1 MLSKRHV
8 LVVGLGN
15 PGPQYART
23 RHNVGFQCV
32 DRLAESFGWPFSRQ
46 QAKALLAAG
55 IKGDA
60 KVILVK
66 PMTFMNLS
74 GQAVAPIAHFYKVVP
89 ADMLVICDDL
99 DLPLGRLR
107 VRTEGGSAGQ
117 KGVESII
124 QSLGTSAFP
133 RLRIGIGRPSHND
146 AVNYV
151 LGRFNEDDAV
161 TFARVLDRAVDAV
174 NVFLERGIDAAMNEF
189 NGLDDLVVQ

>member
-8 LVVGLGN
+8 LIVGLGN

-32 DRLAESFGWPFSRQ
+32 ERLAEAYGWSFSKQ
-46 QAKALLAAG
+46 QSKALIAAG
-55 IKGDA
+55 IRSA
-60 KVILVK
+60 VKVILVK

-74 GQAVAPIAHFYKVVP
+74 GQAVAPLAHFYKVAPSDV
-89 ADMLVICDDL
+89 LVVCDDL

-107 VRTEGGSAGQ
+107 VRTEGSSAGQ

-174 NVFLERGIDAAMNEF
+174 NVFLERGIDAAMNEY
-189 NGLDDLVVQ
+189 NGLSDLVVQ

>member
-1 MLSKRHV
+1 MLSKHHV

-15 PGPQYART
+15 PGPQYAKT

-32 DRLAESFGWPFSRQ
+32 EMLAESYGWTFSKQ
-46 QAKALLAAG
+46 QSNALLASGA
-55 IKGDA
+55 KGDA
-60 KVILVK
+60 KITLVK
-66 PMTFMNLS
+66 PMTYMNLS
-74 GQAVAPIAHFYKVVP
+74 GRSVAPIAHFYKVDP
-89 ADMLVICDDL
+89 KDILVICDDL

-107 VRTEGGSAGQ
+107 VRSEGSSAGQ

-124 QSLGTSAFP
+124 QSLGTNAFP

-174 NVFLERGIDAAMNEF
+174 DVFVERGVDAAMNEF
-189 NGLDDLVVQ
+189 NGLNDLVVE